1 MLQEI
6 TKHKCDYFNYTFP
19 LQAGAE
25 EGGRPPPLRL
35 LRVNQFCSDE
45 PSEKAMHQIY
55 PPTITLKLK
64 IHRFDLAQGCI
75 SSGTLARQLK
85 IRDKTIVFKG

>member
-1 MLQEI
+1 
-6 TKHKCDYFNYTFP
+6 
-19 LQAGAE
+19 
-25 EGGRPPPLRL
+25 
-35 LRVNQFCSDE
+35 
-45 PSEKAMHQIY
+45 MHQIY

-85 IRDKTIVFKG
+85 IRDNTIMFKG